1 MISNSLQENLKMYKS
16 ATFTLMLLSKLENSD
31 IVSVSTNLISTDLFN
46 PSGYIFLIN
55 TERAVAYL
63 NKTFLVK
70 RVTLNDVYIDGIHF
84 DFEFRVTKNKTLIL
98 PDILDLQICIDFY
111 ESWKLN
117 FESSVTTNFNY
128 QEIEKHIWNLKMAIR
143 KVKAK
148 LRSIQSQNQNHKNQS
163 KREMLN
169 KFCFGNA

>member
-1 MISNSLQENLKMYKS
+1 MKLILSNKSSALSTEKRNNYIRLKWNTNIGIVLYNQEYSRNLISNSFQENLKMYKS

-46 PSGYIFLIN
+46 PSGSIFLIN

-98 PDILDLQICIDFY
+98 PDILDFQICIDFY
-111 ESWKLN
+111 ES
-117 FESSVTTNFNY
+117 
-128 QEIEKHIWNLKMAIR
+128 
-143 KVKAK
+143 
-148 LRSIQSQNQNHKNQS
+148 
-163 KREMLN
+163 
-169 KFCFGNA
+169 